1 MKTLRVVQVGFAHDH
16 APAPIDTFRR
26 IEGFEIIGFI
36 NDNDERQEYI
46 FKNCYEAK
54 GLTPPPV
61 ITWEK
66 AFEMKPDAF
75 IIETCELELVENA
88 LRALEA
94 GYHVYM
100 DKPGSQD
107 SAQFHKMCDLAKEK
121 NLVLC
126 LGYMYRYNPGIR
138 RALQL
143 KEEGKLGEIFSVE
156 AQMSV
161 RHENDKRAWLSRFEG
176 GMLYFLG
183 CHLIDL
189 VVQFCGFPDEVHPFN
204 TNTGVD
210 GNESRDLGFC
220 VYKYKNGVSFVKSC
234 ATEINGFDRRQVV
247 INGSLGTVEI
257 KPIEYNN
264 ENWTLDCYW
273 RETLNNDRAWQ
284 DNSTSYSVK
293 DYGRYDDMFKAFYS
307 YVTGEAKN
315 PYTYDF
321 EAKLHDIIMESCK

>member
-16 APAPIDTFRR
+16 APGPIDTFRR

-36 NDNDERQEYI
+36 NDNDERQNWILEH
-46 FKNCYEAK
+46 CYK
-54 GLTPPPV
+54 DIPHPPI
-61 ITWEK
+61 ITWEE

-88 LRALEA
+88 IRALEA

-107 SAQFHKMCDLAKEK
+107 TEQFHRMCEIAKEK
-121 NLVLC
+121 DLVLC
-126 LGYMYRYNPGIR
+126 LGYMYRYNPAIV
-138 RALQL
+138 RAMQL
-143 KEEGKLGEIFSVE
+143 KNEGKLGEIFSVE

-204 TNTGVD
+204 CNTGVD
-210 GNESRDLGFC
+210 GNESRDYGFC
-220 VYKYKNGVSFVKSC
+220 LYKYKNGVSFVKSC
-234 ATEINGFDRRQVV
+234 ATEINGYDRRQVV
-247 INGSLGTVEI
+247 ITGSLGTVEI

-264 ENWTLDCYW
+264 ANWTLDCVW
-273 RETLNNDRAWQ
+273 RETLNNDRAWS
-284 DNSTSYSVK
+284 DNSTTYRVT
-293 DYGRYDDMFKAFYS
+293 DYGRYDDMFKAFHS

-315 PYTYDF
+315 PYTYDY
-321 EAKLHDIIMESCK
+321 EAKLHDIIMQSCK